1 MCRSWLVSVAIAVVL
16 LVPGCTPVPRVG
28 GVPVAPAGPDAVW
41 HPPRAAVA
49 RDSVGEP
56 VLPKELAAHADS
68 LTLPEMV
75 SLALR
80 NNPATRA
87 SWAQAQMAADA
98 YGAARAGFFPMID
111 AGINAGRLG
120 SRASSSRTGN
130 AAFQSTITPSVT
142 LSYTVLDFGAE
153 KARALSA
160 RETAFALS
168 FTHNATIQS
177 TVFGVEQAYYM
188 YAMARAVLGAQQLSL
203 REAQVSYQAASKRDS
218 VGMATLADVM
228 QARTAVAQA
237 QLALDTA
244 EVVVETTHARLAV
257 AFGARPTAPYDVT
270 KCLED
275 VDVTTVAASVESLV
289 NEAIRQRPDV
299 QAARANIRAAEA
311 AVTAARSALRPTLN
325 LSATYGYLGG
335 YQQTVA
341 TRDYTVS
348 LGLSFPVFHGLGD
361 RYEIS
366 RAKAAT
372 ESEIASAATL
382 EQTVALDVVVA
393 YHQLRGAT
401 DVVVTSESL
410 LASTTAAMDVA
421 RARYGAGLGTILDL
435 LTAQTS
441 LASARAQQA
450 RARWSWA
457 QQLAMLAVAVGA
469 LDERGTISLPT
480 APR

>member
-1 MCRSWLVSVAIAVVL
+1 MRRSWLVPVTIGVML
-16 LVPGCTPVPRVG
+16 LVPGCAPVPRIG
-28 GVPVAPAGPDAVW
+28 GVPIAPAGPEVVW
-41 HPPRAAVA
+41 HPPRAALA
-49 RDSVGEP
+49 RDSTDQP
-56 VLPKELAAHADS
+56 LLPKELDAAADS
-68 LTLPEMV
+68 LTLADMV

-87 SWAQAQMAADA
+87 SWSQARMSAYA
-98 YGAARAGFFPMID
+98 YGAARAGFFPTID
-111 AGINAGRLG
+111 AGANAGRLG
-120 SRASSSRTGN
+120 QRGTNSTNRTGLH
-130 AAFQSTITPSVT
+130 STITPSVT

-177 TVFGVEQAYYM
+177 TVVGVEQAYYA
-188 YAMARAVLGAQQLSL
+188 YAMAREVLGAQQLSL
-203 REAQVSYQAASKRDS
+203 REAEVSYQAASKRDS
-218 VGMATLADVM
+218 LGMATLADVM

-237 QLALDTA
+237 RLALDTA
-244 EVVVETTHARLAV
+244 DVVVETMHARLAV
-257 AFGARPTAPYDVT
+257 AVGARPTARYDIT
-270 KCLED
+270 KCVQD

-289 NEAIRQRPDV
+289 NEAIRQRPDI
-299 QAARANIRAAEA
+299 QAAHANIRAAEA

-341 TRDYTVS
+341 ARDYTVS
-348 LGLSFPVFHGLGD
+348 LGLSFPVFHGLAD
-361 RYEIS
+361 RYEVS
-366 RAKAAT
+366 RAKAST
-372 ESEIASAATL
+372 ENEIASAAML

-401 DVVVTSESL
+401 DVVATSDAL
-410 LASTTAAMDVA
+410 LASTTAAMDVT
-421 RARYGAGLGTILDL
+421 RARYSAGLGSILDL
-435 LTAQTS
+435 LVAQS
-441 LASARAQQA
+441 ALASARAQQA

-457 QQLAMLAVAVGA
+457 QQLVTLAYAVGS
-469 LDERGTISLPT
+469 LDEHGRISLPT